1 MKYTIAAKPPR
12 TRASG
17 LPRFEAAPVDWGG
30 PPPVVE
36 VFEPVG
42 AGVVESVGEVTVLLD
57 PTDVLTAPDAVVEKE
72 PVGLAVAEP
81 VEDAGTEDEATDGSS
96 VAVLPVS
103 LMGPM

>member
-1 MKYTIAAKPPR
+1 LKYTIAAKPPR

-30 PPPVVE
+30 PPPVV
-36 VFEPVG
+36 VLAPVG
-42 AGVVESVGEVTVLLD
+42 AGVVESEGEVTVLLD

-72 PVGLAVAEP
+72 PVGLALAEP